1 MLRPF
6 CQIKITQQ
14 PTAELQNRNA
24 VFTFNFANEIEVNSS
39 WKNLTDTAKIKFP
52 KNVFIKYADG
62 SKRKL
67 SLKDRPQFINGRQS
81 NNDNPFVL
89 RGDKIEIQASYIYI
103 DRNGKEILPDPDVIF
118 TGYITKV
125 INKMPIELVCEDN
138 MYTLKQIFLDKMSWA
153 AADISDVITYILKGT
168 NFSFTTG
175 GATMTLGNFRIENQT
190 PAEVLEYLRKTF
202 HVESFFRGDV
212 LHCSP
217 FVYYP
222 DTNNNPPHLLQ
233 FQKNII
239 SDEMQYT
246 RADDVKIGVKA
257 YSISKQELST
267 QTFDGR
273 MKNKATRLEI
283 FATKDNKGNVFYKD
297 LTGGVQGGIDEGS
310 FGSVVTLFY
319 ADGNT
324 LDGLKQFAKAR
335 LNRLYYEGFRGTF
348 TTFGLPFI
356 EHGDQVQFQDNVLP
370 ERNGT
375 YFVKSV
381 TRTFGMGG
389 YRQKVEIDLR
399 IDGVLNNSD
408 LQNGI

>member
-14 PTAELQNRNA
+14 PTADLQNRNA

-52 KNVFIKYADG
+52 KNVFIKHPDG
-62 SKRKL
+62 SKT
-67 SLKDRPQFINGRQS
+67 SLKDTNKFINGRQP
-81 NNDNPFVL
+81 NQQNAAFF

-125 INKMPIELVCEDN
+125 INKMPIELDCEDN
-138 MYTLKQIFLDKMSWA
+138 MYALKQIFLDKMSWA
-153 AADISDVITYILKGT
+153 AADISDVITYILKDT

-175 GATMTLGNFRIENQT
+175 GATMSLGNFRIENQT

-222 DTNNNPPHLLQ
+222 DTNNNPPHLLY

-246 RADDVKIGVKA
+246 RADDVKVGVKA
-257 YSISKQELST
+257 YSISKAELAT

-273 MKNKATRLEI
+273 MKNKATRLEV
-283 FATKDNKGNVFYKD
+283 FATKDNKGNVIFKD
-297 LTGGVQGGIDEGS
+297 LTGGIKAGIDEGS
-310 FGSVVTLFY
+310 FGNVVTLFY

-356 EHGDQVQFQDNVLP
+356 QHGDQVQFIDNVLP

-399 IDGVLNNSD
+399 IDDVLNQQD
-408 LQNGI
+408 LDNGI